1 MNKLDFYT
9 KVYASL
15 NNLPGMPIWLFT
27 PFRRLVRFCA
37 NKALPKYLARQEFEK
52 SSSQDGVI
60 ISFTSFPARID
71 NVWQVVECMFR
82 QTVQPAKILLWLS
95 KEQFPT
101 RESIPESLRERENDI
116 FEIRMV
122 DSDICSHKKYY
133 YVAKE
138 FPYSLVFLIDDDIY
152 YRPDILELSLK
163 AREKHPDAVI
173 CNYGSHIGY
182 NEDGSLKPYNMWKM
196 VDGFSDADDLFFGS
210 GGGTLFCPSELH
222 QDLTD
227 IEKARRLTPIAD
239 DIWLNAMVRLARQ
252 KIVMIENNLILPIY
266 NKNNTTLSSQN
277 LSMGEN
283 DRQLENVMK
292 VYGDVFKCRDNTTVC
307 KRGQ

>member
-1 MNKLDFYT
+1 MNRLDFLT
-9 KVYASL
+9 KSYAL
-15 NNLPGMPIWLFT
+15 LHNYPGLPFWVLT
-27 PFRRLVRFCA
+27 PFRRIVRACA
-37 NKALPKYLARQEFEK
+37 NRWLPPYLAKASPSMGDKQSE
-52 SSSQDGVI
+52 VI
-60 ISFTSFPARID
+60 ISFTSFPARIY

-101 RESIPESLRERENDI
+101 RESIPMSLRERENDI

-122 DSDICSHKKYY
+122 DGDIRSHKKYY

-138 FPYSLVFLIDDDIY
+138 FPDSLVFLIDDDIY
-152 YRPDILELSLK
+152 YRPDILERSLK

-182 NEDGSLKPYNMWKM
+182 NEDGSLKPYNEWKT

-239 DIWLNAMVRLARQ
+239 DIWLNVMVRLAKR
-252 KIVMIENNLILPIY
+252 KIVMVENNLILPIF

-277 LSMGEN
+277 LGMSEN
-283 DRQLENVMK
+283 DRQLGNVME
-292 VYGDVFKCRDNTTVC
+292 VYGDVFNYGDNTTVC
-307 KRGQ
+307 KSGQ